1 MDLHK
6 FFSELERRKV
16 YKAAIAYG
24 ISAWVIAQIAGL
36 VSASFEF
43 PSWVMKMIIIL
54 LIIGFIT
61 TMILSWIFDIGPKGI
76 ERTERESSDLSDEKK
91 PITGKLV
98 ISSLI
103 LLSVFIGTGWWTW
116 QELVVNNTKPI
127 RNLVVLPFDN
137 YTGSDDYE
145 YFVAGMHSS
154 LITDIG
160 RISELTVK
168 SKTTANSY
176 KETEMSVPEIAAELG
191 IDAAVEGSI
200 TCMGEDS
207 VCVQIRLNSAYPEEQ
222 QLWVEDY
229 RIEKSQILNFYNKVT
244 KTISN
249 EINIVLTPQE
259 ESLLAEARTVDP
271 KAYDAYLMG
280 QFYWEKFDKESM
292 KKAVEYF
299 ELAIEIDPEWADPYA
314 GLANAWGVLGELF
327 FFPKSVT
334 LPKVYKYLNKALELN
349 PNSAQAHY
357 VKAINAMWTEWDW
370 EKSEIAF
377 LRSLELNPN
386 NALCHMYY
394 SDLLMRLRRTDE
406 AVQQANLGLKLD
418 PLKPLVLILFG
429 LAMLNEGDYQ
439 SAIQYFEKTLSIDP
453 NSDFAKM
460 VLANI
465 HMYIA
470 YENGDYKKWIESW
483 DKKVESFGYW
493 NDEGREAVLKT
504 FHERGHI
511 AAIEEMFKMNE
522 KYGNDCLMTGSV
534 KAEKYINLGKYDKA
548 MDCLEKDYEM
558 REISITYIAI
568 SEILYDHLKDNPRY
582 IELLRKM
589 NLPMPENYQTK
600 EDK

>member
-98 ISSLI
+98 ISFLI

-176 KETEMSVPEIAAELG
+176 KETDLSVPEIASEIG

-207 VCVQIRLNSAYPEEQ
+207 ICVQIRLISAYPEEQ

-229 RIEKSQILNFYNKVT
+229 RIEKSEILNFYNKVT

-271 KAYDAYLMG
+271 EAYDAYLKG
-280 QFYWEKFDKESM
+280 QYYWEKLNKESM
-292 KKAVEYF
+292 EKALEYF

-314 GLANAWGVLGELF
+314 GLANAWNMFGIFFRVL
-327 FFPKSVT
+327 PKSETV
-334 LPKVYKYLNKALELN
+334 PKVYKYLNKALELD

-357 VKAINAMWTEWDW
+357 VKAINAVWAEFDW
-370 EKSEIAF
+370 EQGEEEFLKS
-377 LRSLELNPN
+377 LKLNPN
-386 NALCHMYY
+386 DALNRMYY
-394 SDLLMRLRRTDE
+394 AHLLMILRRSDE
-406 AVQQANLGLKLD
+406 AKNQAKLALELD
-418 PLKPLVLILFG
+418 PLRPLVLG
-429 LAMLNEGDYQ
+429 LYGVVMRNEGNIQ
-439 SAIQYFEKTLSIDP
+439 SATLHFEKALSIDP
-453 NSDFAKM
+453 NFGFAKSN
-460 VLANI
+460 LANF
-465 HMYIA
+465 HMHAA
-470 YENGDYKKWIESW
+470 YENGEYEKWIESW
-483 DKKVESFGYW
+483 EKKVKGGGHW
-493 NDEGREAVLKT
+493 NDEGTATVIKV
-504 FHERGHI
+504 FHEKGHI

-522 KYGNDCLMTGSV
+522 KYGTDCWMSGSI
-534 KAEKYINLGKYDKA
+534 KAERYLKLGEYDKV
-548 MDCLEKDYEM
+548 MDCLEKEYEKRDM
-558 REISITYIAI
+558 SITYIATNKR
-568 SEILYDHLKDNPRY
+568 LYHQLKDNPRY

-589 NLPMPENYQTK
+589 KLPLG
-600 EDK
+600 DKQ